1 MLNDT
6 VSVAPSRFF
15 LQMVAGAVLVNLAMF
30 FLVGLI
36 LYQSYDQYQ
45 HNAEKMTQSLA
56 HILEE
61 SFAGMLARIDTSML
75 STIDEVHRQYTS
87 GKINPVELNVF
98 LEKRRARL
106 PEIDSLRIANAA
118 GIVSY
123 GTGVLPGSNVDIND
137 RKHFIYFKSQND
149 DRLFI
154 SEPVFARI
162 NKKWVLPIARRL
174 DHPDGTFAGIVYALV
189 SLEKI
194 STSFSHIE
202 AGQHGIVNLR
212 DSGMNIIVR
221 YPEPALTQAI
231 IGKNTMSPPLKA
243 LLDAGKTTGTYRV
256 SGILDHVERTY
267 SYRKVSQYPL
277 YITVGFS
284 SDDYLAQWRNS
295 SLKLVGLSVAFL
307 VISILLLGM
316 LYRGEHRRREAVD
329 ALQVLNRDFM
339 TLLEG
344 TTDFIYFKDRD
355 SRIRFC
361 SQTLARITGHK
372 SWREMIGKHDREIFP
387 EDVARIYSEEELPL
401 FNSGTPIFNRIDPYY
416 DSEGQQGWVS
426 TNKWPVFADDGK
438 TVTGIF
444 GISRDISDFK
454 RAEISLSLSEARY
467 RATFD
472 HAAVGI
478 AQVSTDGVFIQIN
491 RVFCDILGYT
501 QTEVLSQCFSFGQVT
516 YPEDLAADMV
526 QVQRLLSGVD
536 DHYQMEK
543 RYIRKDGGLV
553 WVNLSVALLRDAE
566 GLALYFISSVVDI
579 TQRKQAEDR
588 LLESEAHLRA
598 VINNEPEC
606 IKIVDE
612 QGLLTQMNPAGL
624 AMIEADTLEQ
634 VAGRPVTGVIAPE
647 YREAFL
653 QMHKRVIAGES
664 MQLKFEVLGLKGGR
678 RLLETH
684 AVPMEENGKRVQLAV
699 TRDITERQRIE
710 DALKRSNADLERFAY
725 SVSHDMRQPL
735 RAVSGHLQLLEHS
748 LKDRLDE
755 DDQQNMNFAL
765 DGAKRMD
772 SMIVSLLEYS
782 RVGRKT
788 GEKQGIESRAVLDE
802 ALSFLQPMIQESG
815 AQVTFQGV
823 WPQLF
828 ASRDELMRL
837 FQNLIGN
844 AIKFHESGQVPLI
857 EIESVVAKKCG
868 ALALKIMAWGLIQ
881 NKPIACSSS
890 SVVCSREP
898 FLKGQAWDWRYAG
911 VLLNITMVVSGL
923 SLPESAR
930 VVPLFS
936 NYPSS
941 LTIIELRFNPV

>member
-1 MLNDT
+1 MLKDT
-6 VSVAPSRFF
+6 VAPSRFF

-36 LYQSYDQYQ
+36 LYQSYHQYQ
-45 HNAEKMTQSLA
+45 YNAEKMTQSLA

-61 SFAGMLARIDTSML
+61 SFSGMLARVDASML
-75 STIDEVHRQYTS
+75 SAIDEVQRQYKS
-87 GKINPVELNVF
+87 GKINPAELNVF
-98 LEKRRARL
+98 LQKRQVRL
-106 PEIDSLRIANAA
+106 PEIDNLRIANAA
-118 GIVSY
+118 GIISY

-137 RKHFIYFKSQND
+137 RKHFIYFKSKND

-162 NKKWVLPIARRL
+162 DKKWVLPIARRL
-174 DHPDGTFAGIVYALV
+174 NHPDGTFAGIVYALV

-194 STSFSHIE
+194 STSFSHLE
-202 AGQHGIVNLR
+202 VGKGGIVNLR
-212 DSGMNIIVR
+212 DSDMNIIVR
-221 YPEPALTQAI
+221 YPEPSSAQAT
-231 IGKNTMSPPLKA
+231 IGKNTMTPQLKSS
-243 LLDAGKTTGTYRV
+243 LEAGLTKGTYRV
-256 SGILDHVERTY
+256 AGILDQVERTY
-267 SYRKVSQYPL
+267 SYRKVSGYPL

-284 SDDYLAQWRNS
+284 ADDYLAQWRNS
-295 SLKLVGLSVAFL
+295 SLKLVGLSAVFL
-307 VISILLLGM
+307 VISVLLLGM
-316 LYRGEHRRREAVD
+316 LYRGERRRREAVD
-329 ALQVLNRDFM
+329 ALQILNRDFM
-339 TLLEG
+339 TLLES

-361 SQTLARITGHK
+361 SQTLANITGHQN
-372 SWREMIGKHDREIFP
+372 WREMIGKHDLEIFP
-387 EDVARIYSEEELPL
+387 EDVAKIYYEEELPL
-401 FNSGTPIFNRIDPYY
+401 FNSGSPILNRIDPYY
-416 DSEGQQGWVS
+416 DSAGRQGWVS
-426 TNKWPVFADDGK
+426 TNKWPVFAEDGK

-454 RAEISLSLSEARY
+454 RAEISLRLSEARY

-478 AQVSTDGVFIQIN
+478 AQVSTDGVFLEIN
-491 RVFCDILGYT
+491 RVFCNIIGYT
-501 QTEVLSQCFSFGQVT
+501 QSEVLSQHFSFGQIT
-516 YPEDLAADMV
+516 YPEDLASDMA
-526 QVQRLLSGVD
+526 QVQRLLSGAD
-536 DHYQMEK
+536 DHYEMEK
-543 RYIRKDGGLV
+543 RYIRKDGGIA
-553 WVNLSVALLRDAE
+553 WVNLSVALLRDTE

-579 TQRKQAEDR
+579 TQRKQAEAQ

-598 VINNEPEC
+598 IINNEPAC
-606 IKIVDE
+606 IKIVDD
-612 QGLLTQMNPAGL
+612 QGILIQMNPAGL
-624 AMIEADTLEQ
+624 EMIEADSLAQ

-678 RLLETH
+678 RMLETH
-684 AVPMEENGKRVQLAV
+684 AVPMEAYGKRVQLAV

-735 RAVSGHLQLLEHS
+735 RAVSGHLQLLQHS
-748 LKDRLDE
+748 LKEQLSE
-755 DDQQNMNFAL
+755 DDLLNMNFAL

-772 SMIVSLLEYS
+772 SMIVSLLDYS

-802 ALSFLQPMIQESG
+802 ALSFLQPMIQESA

-828 ASRDELMRL
+828 ASRDELTRL

-844 AIKFHESGQVPLI
+844 AIKFHESGQAPLI
-857 EIESVVAKKCG
+857 EIKSVVAKAMWRVSVKDHG
-868 ALALKIMAWGLIQ
+868 VGIDPKQADRLFQFFSRLQSRTLFEGTGMGLALCRRIVEHHDGRIWVE
-881 NKPIACSSS
+881 S
-890 SVVCSREP
+890 
-898 FLKGQAWDWRYAG
+898 AG
-911 VLLNITMVVSGL
+911 VGSGSTFVFELPVITHDH
-923 SLPESAR
+923 
-930 VVPLFS
+930 
-936 NYPSS
+936 
-941 LTIIELRFNPV
+941 

>member
-149 DRLFI
+149 GRLFI

-472 HAAVGI
+472 HAAVGMHRYLRTVYLFKLTVYFAI
-478 AQVSTDGVFIQIN
+478 FSAIRKLKCYRSVFPS
-491 RVFCDILGYT
+491 G
-501 QTEVLSQCFSFGQVT
+501 
-516 YPEDLAADMV
+516 
-526 QVQRLLSGVD
+526 RLPIRKIWPRIWRRCSVCSAEWTITTKWKNATFAKTGGLSGSIFRLRCCV
-536 DHYQMEK
+536 M
-543 RYIRKDGGLV
+543 RKV
-553 WVNLSVALLRDAE
+553 LRC
-566 GLALYFISSVVDI
+566 ISSVQWSI
-579 TQRKQAEDR
+579 
-588 LLESEAHLRA
+588 LR
-598 VINNEPEC
+598 
-606 IKIVDE
+606 
-612 QGLLTQMNPAGL
+612 
-624 AMIEADTLEQ
+624 
-634 VAGRPVTGVIAPE
+634 
-647 YREAFL
+647 
-653 QMHKRVIAGES
+653 
-664 MQLKFEVLGLKGGR
+664 
-678 RLLETH
+678 
-684 AVPMEENGKRVQLAV
+684 
-699 TRDITERQRIE
+699 
-710 DALKRSNADLERFAY
+710 NA
-725 SVSHDMRQPL
+725 
-735 RAVSGHLQLLEHS
+735 
-748 LKDRLDE
+748 
-755 DDQQNMNFAL
+755 
-765 DGAKRMD
+765 
-772 SMIVSLLEYS
+772 S
-782 RVGRKT
+782 RRKT
-788 GEKQGIESRAVLDE
+788 GCWRVKRICAPSLIMNPN
-802 ALSFLQPMIQESG
+802 AL
-815 AQVTFQGV
+815 
-823 WPQLF
+823 
-828 ASRDELMRL
+828 R
-837 FQNLIGN
+837 
-844 AIKFHESGQVPLI
+844 
-857 EIESVVAKKCG
+857 
-868 ALALKIMAWGLIQ
+868 
-881 NKPIACSSS
+881 SSMNR
-890 SVVCSREP
+890 VC
-898 FLKGQAWDWRYAG
+898 
-911 VLLNITMVVSGL
+911 
-923 SLPESAR
+923 
-930 VVPLFS
+930 
-936 NYPSS
+936 
-941 LTIIELRFNPV
+941 

>member
-6 VSVAPSRFF
+6 VPVAPSRFF

-36 LYQSYDQYQ
+36 LYQSYYQYQ

-61 SFAGMLARIDTSML
+61 SFAGMVGKVDVSML
-75 STIDEVHRQYTS
+75 SVIDEVNREYRN
-87 GKINPVELNVF
+87 GGINPAELNEF
-98 LEKRRARL
+98 LEKRLARL
-106 PEIDSLRIANAA
+106 PEIDSLRIANEA
-118 GIVSY
+118 GIVTY
-123 GTGVLPGSNVDIND
+123 GPGVLPGSKVDIND
-137 RKHFIYFKSQND
+137 RQYFIYFKLQND
-149 DRLFI
+149 DQLFV
-154 SEPVFARI
+154 SEPIFARI

-174 DHPDGTFAGIVYALV
+174 NHPDGTFAGIVYAFI

-202 AGQHGIVNLR
+202 AGKHGIVNLR

-221 YPEPALTQAI
+221 YPEPSSTQAI

-256 SGILDHVERTY
+256 AGILDQVERTY

-284 SDDYLAQWRNS
+284 ADDYLAQWRNS
-295 SLKLVGLSVAFL
+295 SLKLVGLSVVFL

-316 LYRGEHRRREAVD
+316 LYKGERRRREVVD

-361 SQTLARITGHK
+361 SQTLANITGHK
-372 SWREMIGKHDREIFP
+372 SWREMIGKHDLEIFP
-387 EDVARIYSEEELPL
+387 EDVARIYSAEELPL

-416 DSEGQQGWVS
+416 DSEGRQGWVS
-426 TNKWPVFADDGK
+426 TNKWPVLADDGK

-478 AQVSTDGVFIQIN
+478 AQVSTEGVFIQIN

-501 QTEVLSQCFSFGQVT
+501 QAEVLSQHFSFGQVT
-516 YPEDLAADMV
+516 YPEDLAADMA
-526 QVQRLLSGVD
+526 QVQRLLSGAD

-579 TQRKQAEDR
+579 TQRKQAEAR

-612 QGLLTQMNPAGL
+612 QGLLIQMNPAGL
-624 AMIEADTLEQ
+624 AMIEADSLAQ

-653 QMHKRVIAGES
+653 QMHKRVIAGET

-710 DALKRSNADLERFAY
+710 DALKRSNADLERFAF

-755 DDQQNMNFAL
+755 DDRLNMNFAL

-772 SMIVSLLEYS
+772 SMIVSLLDYS

-828 ASRDELMRL
+828 ASRDELTRL

-844 AIKFHESGQVPLI
+844 AIKFHESGQAPLI
-857 EIESVVAKKCG
+857 EVDSAVLKKIWRVSVKDHGVGLDPKQADRLFQFFSRLQSRTLFEG
-868 ALALKIMAWGLIQ
+868 TGMGLALCRRIVEHHDGRIWVE
-881 NKPIACSSS
+881 S
-890 SVVCSREP
+890 
-898 FLKGQAWDWRYAG
+898 AG
-911 VLLNITMVVSGL
+911 VGSGSTFIFELPVITHDH
-923 SLPESAR
+923 
-930 VVPLFS
+930 
-936 NYPSS
+936 
-941 LTIIELRFNPV
+941 